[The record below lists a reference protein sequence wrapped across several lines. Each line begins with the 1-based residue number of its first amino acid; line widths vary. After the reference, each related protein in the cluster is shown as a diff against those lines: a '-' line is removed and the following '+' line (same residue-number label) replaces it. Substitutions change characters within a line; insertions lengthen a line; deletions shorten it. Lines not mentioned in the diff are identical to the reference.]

1 MATPWHKTK
10 AHAIYQRA
18 KEEETYTKQRQ
29 AAVAAKREQDA
40 ADFDSQ
46 QHYPPLGGKFAQSNM
61 QSQLNFK
68 ATVEE
73 AIVKQTVAARLAEDK
88 RLREEETQAHL
99 SYAVRGL
106 ERRQKEVLPSLQY
119 TEAAAEDDYSA
130 SESGDDEGNDG
141 EFNAHLGVIRRRGDR
156 GVW

>member
-1 MATPWHKTK
+1 MATPWSKTK

-29 AAVAAKREQDA
+29 AAAAAKREQDA

-61 QSQLNFK
+61 QRQLNFK

-106 ERRQKEVLPSLQY
+106 ERRQKEVPTLQY
-119 TEAAAEDDYSA
+119 TEEEEDDFSA
-130 SESGDDEGNDG
+130 SESGDDTGNDG